1 MAKREKYRVIQKLD
15 AGGMAEVYEAVAE
28 GIEGFEKQVAIKR
41 VLPHLAENK
50 KFIAMF
56 LDEARLSLHLSH
68 ANVVQVFDIGQAGGT
83 YFIVMEFVDG
93 TNLKKLMQKLKDRN
107 QILPIEQSIFL
118 IMEVCRGLSYAHGLR
133 DSKGGKLGIVH
144 RDVSPPNILISRQG
158 EVKIVDFGLAKA
170 TSQLEVTDPGV
181 VKGKYAYL
189 SPEAASGKPVDLRM
203 DVFCCGIVL
212 YELLTGQ
219 RLFLGNSDV
228 ETIRNVRK
236 AVIPPMQQSNPEIR
250 PELEEI
256 LRTALAVNPDN
267 RYQSCDDL
275 AESLAHFLFSAQL
288 KVTGFDI
295 RRTLEHAIGDP
306 NKRIDKQ
313 AIIDK
318 FIQEELEIFSSL
330 EVSMVKRRPIH
341 SLPAASG
348 ANLSGVRQ
356 IPGGSSGN
364 LREPKNSVP
373 NAYPHSG
380 SLENILEGKG
390 GPSEYNK
397 LPDDETYDEKS
408 EIRQNFFVGLAV
420 TLAVV
425 TLVLAIAWALGFIP

>member
-1 MAKREKYRVIQKLD
+1 MADREKYKVVRKLD

-28 GIEGFEKQVAIKR
+28 GIEGFEKKVAIKR

-68 ANVVQVFDIGQAGGT
+68 ANVVHVFDIGQAGGT

-107 QILPIEQSIFL
+107 QILPVEQSIFI
-118 IMEVCRGLSYAHGLR
+118 IMEMCRGLSYAHGLK
-133 DSKGGKLGIVH
+133 DAKGRSLGIVH
-144 RDVSPPNILISRQG
+144 RDVSPPNVLLSREG

-170 TSQLEVTDPGV
+170 SSQLETTDPGV

-219 RLFLGNSDV
+219 RLFLGNSDI
-228 ETIRNVRK
+228 ETIKNVRK
-236 AVIPPMQQSNPEIR
+236 GVVPPMQQFNANIR
-250 PELEEI
+250 PELENI
-256 LRTALAVNPDN
+256 VRTALAVDPNQ
-267 RYQSCDDL
+267 RYQTCDDL
-275 AESLAHFLFSAQL
+275 AESLAHFLFSTQL

-306 NKRIDKQ
+306 NKQIDKQ

-318 FIQEELEIFSSL
+318 FIQDEIEVFSSL
-330 EVSMVKRRPIH
+330 ENGMALRRNPNSPSPGVSAHLEGTPPGVSSS
-341 SLPAASG
+341 SLPKYRDSNQGISGGVYSPVGASQEE
-348 ANLSGVRQ
+348 VT
-356 IPGGSSGN
+356 
-364 LREPKNSVP
+364 P
-373 NAYPHSG
+373 NA
-380 SLENILEGKG
+380 
-390 GPSEYNK
+390 
-397 LPDDETYDEKS
+397 TYDDDDDRAEY
-408 EIRQNFFVGLAV
+408 RQNFFVGLTVAVAAV
-420 TLAVV
+420 TLII
-425 TLVLAIAWALGFIP
+425 AIAWALGFIP